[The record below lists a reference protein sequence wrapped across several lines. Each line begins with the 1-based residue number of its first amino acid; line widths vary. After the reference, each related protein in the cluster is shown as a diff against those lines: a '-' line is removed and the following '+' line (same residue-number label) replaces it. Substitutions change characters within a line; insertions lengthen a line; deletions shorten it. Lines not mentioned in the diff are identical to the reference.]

1 MDMETEQDRPHFTSI
16 HSPSEVQQRFGRKAR
31 CLLGCGERHR
41 SCRDCDAGA
50 GLRCFKAISGPPRY
64 CSRGNMKQRIRAA
77 SAAIAFAHALG
88 REVLSVYEHEGR
100 RYNRIRVR
108 VTGSITNGYDFES
121 ECHIAGT
128 LPSIYHFGAESHWL
142 LRPKCPGVYSGLDYC
157 TSTPFS
163 VRVTDNGVQI
173 VDWRRNSF
181 TYNVWWV
188 VRAIEGSR
196 RWKLC

>member
-1 MDMETEQDRPHFTSI
+1 MDIGTEQNRTNSTSI
-16 HSPSEVQQRFGRKAR
+16 HRYSSLLEKRHVA
-31 CLLGCGERHR
+31 CLGAMSVTGL
-41 SCRDCDAGA
+41 AGA
-50 GLRCFKAISGPPRY
+50 GDARAGLTCFKTISGPPRY
-64 CSRGNMKQRIRAA
+64 SSRGNMEQRIRAA

-100 RYNRIRVR
+100 RYNRISVR
-108 VTGSITNGYDFES
+108 VTGSIINGYDFES
-121 ECHIAGT
+121 ECHVAGA

-142 LRPKCPGVYSGLDYC
+142 LRPNCPRLYNGLDYC

-173 VDWRRNSF
+173 GDWRRNSF

-196 RWKLC
+196 RRKLR